1 MIKAIDE
8 KPSEYEKDFMKI
20 KFNGDDNLSLNKTL
34 LKLRNLTVLV
44 RSVFEEDGK
53 NYPQISLDECLCKL

>member
-1 MIKAIDE
+1 
-8 KPSEYEKDFMKI
+8 MKI

-34 LKLRNLTVLV
+34 KLRNLTVLV
-44 RSVFEEDGK
+44 GTVFEEDGK